1 MCSPDDNPPLES
13 ISSDDKLRLLEV
25 GDGSDCG
32 PTPSGEEGRK
42 ATLKWLTFD
51 DELNPVAPAFVV
63 ANPFIMGI
71 SVFPVVVDPLV
82 VDITAPPGGSVWSGR
97 TA

>member
-13 ISSDDKLRLLEV
+13 ISSDDKLPLLVV

-32 PTPSGEEGRK
+32 PTPCGEEGRK

-51 DELNPVAPAFVV
+51 DELNPVAPALVV
-63 ANPFIMGI
+63 ANPFVVGV

-82 VDITAPPGGSVWSGR
+82 VDVPAAPGGLVWSGR
-97 TA
+97 IA